1 MSFLKVDASFHSLLY
16 TVKPPTFLDVGISQ
30 AYLPWENR
38 HDVLLNSPQATANH
52 LEAVIWDSAHNQLIP
67 ELEGLPYIEI
77 VNSLDGKF
85 TASTLTLPHR
95 IGTAYLARH
104 KDAKLG
110 KGKFRDVLKERV
122 RSEGIYPV
130 VFSLDPMSIVLGC
143 FLSHIQGSMRIPR
156 VLSGQ
161 FIAQNAIAMP
171 TGGVSFDPISAAGDS
186 VNLAYFV
193 KETKKKGKVTVE
205 AIKKASSIG
214 LGNVPYIRES
224 FTAEE
229 YSGKF
234 VIDNRLVEHSTL
246 KDCEKQLIFTLSKF
260 LLAKFLSSP
269 IMLRSECYLELS
281 SINSGDDQ
289 FLCVDNLQQ
298 EADKLLKEVQK
309 LIKECGCQGKTT
321 IEIPIELVE
330 SNEDDD
336 EGSLE

>member
-1 MSFLKVDASFHSLLY
+1 MSFVKVDASFDSLLY

-38 HDVLLNSPQATANH
+38 HDVLLNSPQATANQF
-52 LEAVIWDSAHNQLIP
+52 EALIWDSANNRLIP

-85 TASTLTLPHR
+85 VASTLTLPHR

-110 KGKFRDVLKERV
+110 DGRFRDVLKERV
-122 RSEGIYPV
+122 KAEGIYPA

-161 FIAQNAIAMP
+161 FIAKNAIALP
-171 TGGVSFDPISAAGDS
+171 TGGASIDPISAAGDS
-186 VNLAYFV
+186 VNLVHFE
-193 KETKKKGKVTVE
+193 KEKKEKGKIKAE
-205 AIKKASSIG
+205 KIKKASSIG
-214 LGNVPYIRES
+214 LGNVPYVRES

-229 YSGKF
+229 YCGKF
-234 VIDNRLVEHSTL
+234 VVDNRLVEQSTL
-246 KDCEKQLIFTLSKF
+246 KDSEKQLIFTLSKY
-260 LLAKFLSSP
+260 LLAKFLHSP

-281 SINSGDDQ
+281 SIRYDTDDQ
-289 FLCVDNLQQ
+289 FPS
-298 EADKLLKEVQK
+298 ADRLLEEVQT
-309 LIKECGCQGKTT
+309 LIQECGCQGKITVKV
-321 IEIPIELVE
+321 PIELVE
-330 SNEDDD
+330 SDDD
-336 EGSLE
+336 EEEEKE